1 MKLRLLA
8 VGTRMPGWVED
19 GFADYAKR
27 LSGDISLELVEI
39 TAGKRLKATDLARVK
54 EQEGDHIRN
63 AHCGEF
69 EMVNTNQLI

>member
-27 LSGDISLELVEI
+27 LSGDISLVLVEF
-39 TAGKRLKATDLARVK
+39 TAG
-54 EQEGDHIRN
+54 
-63 AHCGEF
+63 
-69 EMVNTNQLI
+69 

>member
-8 VGTRMPGWVED
+8 VGTRMPGWVEE
-19 GFADYAKR
+19 GFTDYAKR

-54 EQEGDHIRN
+54 EQEGEALLAAIRP
-63 AHCGEF
+63 
-69 EMVNTNQLI
+69 